1 MCTVTVLRDPDRL
14 LLTMNRDE
22 RRARGDELVPRQA
35 GGGGRPAWIG
45 PADGAKGG
53 TWFGANDRGV
63 IACLLNAYAAGDLA
77 LLGRDDLPS
86 RGGIIPRLLEHGPE
100 QARSW
105 LRDGFDPSP
114 FPSFTL
120 VVLTPGWGE
129 TYSWRLERGVA
140 LSAIPDSWSMTTSS
154 LWRSGEVVAWRQAR
168 FAEWLL
174 AGAPE
179 IAGVP
184 AFNLLEVAGRR
195 EWSPLM
201 TRPISITRSLTQAE
215 LCAGADRLG
224 IRYWRRHGESPISPG
239 EPTAVTELELA
250 RASAAS

>member
-1 MCTVTVLRDPDRL
+1 MCTVTVLRSPQRL

-22 RRARGDELVPRQA
+22 RRTRGEELAPRQA
-35 GGGGRPAWIG
+35 GGGSSPAWIG

-53 TWFGANDRGV
+53 TWFGANDRGIV
-63 IACLLNAYAAGDLA
+63 ACLLNAYAAGDLA

-86 RGGIIPRLLEHGPE
+86 RGGIIPRLLEHGPDR
-100 QARSW
+100 ARGW
-105 LRDGFDPSP
+105 LRDGLDPSP

-120 VVLTPGWGE
+120 VVVAPAWGVS
-129 TYSWRLERGVA
+129 YSWRLDQGAAMSE
-140 LSAIPDSWSMTTSS
+140 IPDGWSMTTSS

-168 FAEWLL
+168 FDEWRR
-174 AGAPE
+174 AGASE

-184 AFNLLEVAGRR
+184 AFNLLEVPGRR

-215 LCAGADRLG
+215 LDAGTGRLTM
-224 IRYWRRHGESPISPG
+224 RYWRRDGESPVSPH
-239 EPTAVTELELA
+239 EPTAVTGLGCVQ
-250 RASAAS
+250 SPPTS